1 MLRVGIIG
9 TGRIS
14 DLHAIEYLQS
24 ERAQIVA
31 VCDIDE
37 ESARRR
43 AGEWGVPPARVFSNH
58 HDLLALPDLDL
69 VEILLP
75 HHLHHPVTLDAL
87 AAGKHV
93 SVQKPMALTLAQA
106 DEMIAAAAAAD
117 KTLRVYENF
126 IFYPPVV
133 RARALIDAGEIG
145 DPLTIRIKSNAG
157 FSPTAWH
164 VPLAAWAWRFNPE
177 ICGGGPMLFDDGHHK
192 FALAWHFMGLAE
204 QVHAWIGEME
214 LMPGRVLDTPA
225 IVSWKFPGNRFGS
238 LEVVYSPQLQID
250 TRYYAPGR
258 PRRNHRHQRRALDQ
272 RRAWPSNRR
281 SGRRPLPRWQ
291 DPYLRRHPHRLGAEL
306 HPRHPPPHRRTPR
319 RRPAKSDR
327 RRRPHNPA
335 LPPRRPTLRPH
346 RPIRPRLTP
355 RKQFLRLTESSATRL
370 WRNVKPLIS
379 TSAFQI
385 LCEGE
390 WGWTWSWQRRRA
402 QGEQS
407 ESKRDK
413 GENYTGRRRDV

>member
-14 DLHAIEYLQS
+14 DLHALEYLQS
-24 ERAQIVA
+24 ERARIVA
-31 VCDIDE
+31 VCDIDD

-43 AGEWGVPPARVFSNH
+43 AGEWGVPPGRVFNNH
-58 HDLLALPDLDL
+58 HDLLALHDLDL

-75 HHLHHPVTLDAL
+75 HHLHHPVTLDTL

-93 SVQKPMALTLAQA
+93 SVQKPMALSLAEA
-106 DEMIAAAAAAD
+106 DEMIAAASAAE

-133 RARALIDAGEIG
+133 RAKALIDAGEIG

-157 FSPTAWH
+157 FSRTAWH

-238 LEVVYSPQLQID
+238 LEAVYSPQLQID
-250 TRYYAPGR
+250 TRYYAQDDRVEITGTKGVLWINGGHGR
-258 PRRNHRHQRRALDQ
+258 LTDA
-272 RRAWPSNRR
+272 
-281 SGRRPLPRWQ
+281 
-291 DPYLRRHPHRLGAEL
+291 
-306 HPRHPPPHRRTPR
+306 
-319 RRPAKSDR
+319 
-327 RRRPHNPA
+327 PA
-335 LPPRRPTLRPH
+335 LALYRDGKTRTFDDIPTGWEHSFIHATRHLIDVFHNGGP
-346 RPIRPRLTP
+346 PRLTGSEG
-355 RKQFLRLTESSATRL
+355 RTILRFLLAAQQSAGSGQPVR
-370 WRNVKPLIS
+370 V
-379 TSAFQI
+379 
-385 LCEGE
+385 
-390 WGWTWSWQRRRA
+390 
-402 QGEQS
+402 
-407 ESKRDK
+407 
-413 GENYTGRRRDV
+413 

>member
-1 MLRVGIIG
+1 M
-9 TGRIS
+9 
-14 DLHAIEYLQS
+14 
-24 ERAQIVA
+24 
-31 VCDIDE
+31 
-37 ESARRR
+37 
-43 AGEWGVPPARVFSNH
+43 PPGRVFNNH

-93 SVQKPMALTLAQA
+93 SVQKPMALTLAEA
-106 DEMIAAAAAAD
+106 DEMIAAASAAE

-126 IFYPPVV
+126 IFYPPVA
-133 RARALIDAGEIG
+133 RAKALIDAGEIG

-177 ICGGGPMLFDDGHHK
+177 ICGGGPLLFDDGHHK

-238 LEVVYSPQLQID
+238 LEAVYSPQLQID
-250 TRYYAPGR
+250 TRYYAQDDRVEITGTKGVLWINGGHGR
-258 PRRNHRHQRRALDQ
+258 LTDAPAL
-272 RRAWPSNRR
+272 AA
-281 SGRRPLPRWQ
+281 LPRWQ
-291 DPYLRRHPHRLGAEL
+291 DPHLRRHPDRLGAQF
-306 HPRHPPPHRRTPR
+306 HPRHPPSHRRLPQ
-319 RRPAKSDR
+319 RRPAPPDR

-335 LPPRRPTLRPH
+335 LPPRRPPVGPQRSARARLNSFGATCPLAKTNSRPACQH
-346 RPIRPRLTP
+346 VTPDKPTDAQKIWPRCTSGAGNSQTELP
-355 RKQFLRLTESSATRL
+355 RTEY
-370 WRNVKPLIS
+370 PP
-379 TSAFQI
+379 
-385 LCEGE
+385 
-390 WGWTWSWQRRRA
+390 RRRA
-402 QGEQS
+402 QVPRQARHPS
-407 ESKRDK
+407 ALPA
-413 GENYTGRRRDV
+413 RRTDPCQRQGPHFLPAC